1 MNCGTY
7 TECKI
12 KNWVFEQ
19 IGFLKISIVFNV
31 FESVF
36 VFLGVFVKEIVIF
49 NIGFGF
55 VVLKSIW

>member
-12 KNWVFEQ
+12 KNWVFDNF
-19 IGFLKISIVFNV
+19 GF
-31 FESVF
+31 FEIF
-36 VFLGVFVKEIVIF
+36 RFFCFCRKCFGCFGVFVKEIVIF

-55 VVLKSIW
+55 VVLDSIW